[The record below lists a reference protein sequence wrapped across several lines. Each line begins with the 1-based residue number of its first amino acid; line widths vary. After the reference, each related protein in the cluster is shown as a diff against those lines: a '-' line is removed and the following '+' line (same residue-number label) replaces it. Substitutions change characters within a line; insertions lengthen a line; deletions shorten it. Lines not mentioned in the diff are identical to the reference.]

1 MAVGLQASA
10 QTFTQYTTTEQQPWQ
25 TKGKVSLSTKAK
37 SKSIHNSQFI
47 IHNSKPFRAW
57 GTCFNELDLDAIRL
71 LTKEEQEKIMH
82 DIFAPDGDL
91 RFTRGRLTM
100 NANDYSRAWYSCDTV
115 AGDFALKYFN
125 IEHDKENVI
134 QLIKMA
140 QRWQPAMTF
149 WVSPWSPPSWM
160 KINQD
165 YCVVSSPFNTQPK
178 EKDYLLFSPSLTP
191 PVGGRISV
199 GDSALPPTGG
209 TGSGAVD
216 PNEMQFMDG
225 QRGRLFPKKLATQN
239 YFIQDPRYLQA
250 YANMFCKF
258 IDLYAEENIP
268 IDMVMYQNEAYSYT
282 PYPGCAWTAEGTIR
296 FNKEYLAPTLRE
308 KHPEVKLYVGTF
320 NTNRQDYVE
329 KIVSGLTPTPSP
341 KERGVD
347 IDATKDTL
355 IIQGIGF
362 QWEGREN
369 LDFMREH
376 HPDLHMVSS
385 ESECGNGQMDWRAGE
400 HTFYLLHE
408 YIGRGCD
415 EYYNWNF
422 ILCDQGRSAWGW
434 KQNALI
440 QVDKLTSTQVDKLT
454 STQVDKLTSTQVD
467 KLTSTQV
474 DKLTSTQVD
483 KLDDGDGN
491 NSFARPNGT
500 LDTSRTRQLVNSST
514 EYTYRYTPE
523 YYAYK
528 HFSHFVEPGSTLLAF
543 YPIKDGLQAIVFQ
556 RPDGKRVVICGNTNN
571 EAKTLSIG
579 LNGQIV
585 NGPIVKYLNV
595 TLAAHSFN
603 TFVEK

>member
-1 MAVGLQASA
+1 MMWKIVCFLCLVATHAVG

-25 TKGKVSLSTKAK
+25 TKGKVSLATKAK
-37 SKSIHNSQFI
+37 TQPTLSSQHSILNSER
-47 IHNSKPFRAW
+47 KFRAW
-57 GTCFNELDLDAIRL
+57 GTCFNELDLDAICL
-71 LTKEEQEKIMH
+71 LTAEEQEKIMH

-115 AGDFALKYFN
+115 AGDFQLKYFN

-149 WVSPWSPPSWM
+149 WVSPWSPPAWM

-165 YCVVSSPFNTQPK
+165 YCVVSSPYNTQPK
-178 EKDYLLFSPSLTP
+178 EKDYLLFDD
-191 PVGGRISV
+191 GGQ
-199 GDSALPPTGG
+199 P
-209 TGSGAVD
+209 D
-216 PNEMQFMDG
+216 PNEMQFLG
-225 QRGRLFPKKLATQN
+225 ERKGLFPKKLASQN

-282 PYPGCAWTAEGTIR
+282 PYPGCAWTAEGTIK
-296 FNKEYLAPTLRE
+296 FNKDYLAPTLKE

-320 NTNRQDYVE
+320 NTNRQDYVLR
-329 KIVSGLTPTPSP
+329 IVNGL
-341 KERGVD
+341 
-347 IDATKDTL
+347 
-355 IIQGIGF
+355 QGCVEGLGF

-376 HPDLHMVSS
+376 YPNLHIISS
-385 ESECGNGQMDWRAGE
+385 ESECGNGQMDWHAGE

-434 KQNALI
+434 KQNALV
-440 QVDKLTSTQVDKLT
+440 QVCST
-454 STQVDKLTSTQVD
+454 
-467 KLTSTQV
+467 
-474 DKLTSTQVD
+474 
-483 KLDDGDGN
+483 N
-491 NSFARPNGT
+491 H
-500 LDTSRTRQLVNSST
+500 
-514 EYTYRYTPE
+514 TYRYTPE

-556 RPDGKRVVICGNTNN
+556 RPDGKRIVICGNTNN
-571 EAKTLSIG
+571 EARSLTIPVGKR
-579 LNGQIV
+579 
-585 NGPIVKYLNV
+585 YLNT

>member
-1 MAVGLQASA
+1 
-10 QTFTQYTTTEQQPWQ
+10 
-25 TKGKVSLSTKAK
+25 
-37 SKSIHNSQFI
+37 
-47 IHNSKPFRAW
+47 
-57 GTCFNELDLDAIRL
+57 
-71 LTKEEQEKIMH
+71 MH

-91 RFTRGRLTM
+91 RFTRGRLSM

-134 QLIKMA
+134 RLIKMA
-140 QRWQPAMTF
+140 QRWQPEMTF

-165 YCVVSSPFNTQPK
+165 YCVASSPFNTQPK
-178 EKDYLLFSPSLTP
+178 EKDYLLFDD
-191 PVGGRISV
+191 GGV
-199 GDSALPPTGG
+199 P
-209 TGSGAVD
+209 D
-216 PNEMQFMDG
+216 PDEMQFNDG
-225 QRGRLFPKKLATQN
+225 QRGHLFPRKLASQN
-239 YFIQDPRYLQA
+239 YFIQDQRYLQA

-258 IDLYAEENIP
+258 IDLYAAEDIP

-282 PYPGCAWTAEGTIR
+282 PYPGCAWTAEGTIK
-296 FNKEYLAPTLRE
+296 FNKEYLAPALKE

-320 NTNRQDYVE
+320 NTNRQDYVQR
-329 KIVSGLTPTPSP
+329 IVNGL
-341 KERGVD
+341 
-347 IDATKDTL
+347 
-355 IIQGIGF
+355 QGCVEGLGF

-369 LDFMREH
+369 LDFMREK

-434 KQNALI
+434 KQNALV
-440 QVDKLTSTQVDKLT
+440 QVRSA
-454 STQVDKLTSTQVD
+454 
-467 KLTSTQV
+467 
-474 DKLTSTQVD
+474 
-483 KLDDGDGN
+483 N
-491 NSFARPNGT
+491 R
-500 LDTSRTRQLVNSST
+500 
-514 EYTYRYTPE
+514 TYRYTPE

-543 YPIKDGLQAIVFQ
+543 CPMKEGLQAIVFR
-556 RPDGKRVVICGNTNN
+556 RPDNRRVVICGNAGN
-571 EAKTLSIG
+571 EAKSISIEMAKG
-579 LNGQIV
+579 
-585 NGPIVKYLNV
+585 KYLNA

>member
-1 MAVGLQASA
+1 MKKLTILFLMVVGLEASA
-10 QTFTQYTTTEQQPWQ
+10 QTFTQYTTTEQLPWQ

-37 SKSIHNSQFI
+37 MQQTL
-47 IHNSKPFRAW
+47 NSKLPTQNSKAFKAW

-71 LTKEEQEKIMH
+71 LKPEEQEKILH

-115 AGDFALKYFN
+115 AGDFQLKYFN

-140 QRWQPAMTF
+140 QKWQPAMTF
-149 WVSPWSPPSWM
+149 WVSPWSPPAWM

-165 YCVVSSPFNTQPK
+165 YPVASSPFNTQPK
-178 EKDYLLFSPSLTP
+178 EKDYLLFDD
-191 PVGGRISV
+191 GGV
-199 GDSALPPTGG
+199 P
-209 TGSGAVD
+209 D
-216 PNEMQFMDG
+216 PNEMQFLG
-225 QRGRLFPKKLATQN
+225 ERKGLFPKKLASQN
-239 YFIQDPRYLQA
+239 YFIQDSRYLQA

-296 FNKEYLAPTLRE
+296 FNKEYLAPALRA

-320 NTNRQDYVE
+320 NTNRQDYVQR
-329 KIVSGLTPTPSP
+329 IVNGL
-341 KERGVD
+341 
-347 IDATKDTL
+347 
-355 IIQGIGF
+355 QGCVEGLGF

-369 LDFMREH
+369 LDYMREH

-434 KQNALI
+434 KQNALV
-440 QVDKLTSTQVDKLT
+440 QVITTPS
-454 STQVDKLTSTQVD
+454 
-467 KLTSTQV
+467 
-474 DKLTSTQVD
+474 
-483 KLDDGDGN
+483 GGGREG
-491 NSFARPNGT
+491 A
-500 LDTSRTRQLVNSST
+500 
-514 EYTYRYTPE
+514 TYRYTPE

-571 EAKTLSIG
+571 EARKLSIPVG
-579 LNGQIV
+579 
-585 NGPIVKYLNV
+585 KRYLTA

>member
-1 MAVGLQASA
+1 MRKILYILSLIAAQMSA
-10 QTFTQYTTTEQQPWQ
+10 QTFTQYTTTEEAPWQ
-25 TKGKVSLSTKAK
+25 QKGKTSLTAKAK
-37 SKSIHNSQFI
+37 AQPIVNSQLSI
-47 IHNSKPFRAW
+47 VNSKPFRAW

-71 LTKEEQEKIMH
+71 LTPEEQDKIMH

-91 RFTRGRLTM
+91 RFTRGRLSM

-134 QLIKMA
+134 RLIKMA
-140 QRWQPAMTF
+140 QRWQPEMTF

-165 YCVVSSPFNTQPK
+165 YCVASSPFNTQPK
-178 EKDYLLFSPSLTP
+178 EKDYLLFDD
-191 PVGGRISV
+191 GGV
-199 GDSALPPTGG
+199 P
-209 TGSGAVD
+209 D
-216 PNEMQFMDG
+216 PDEMQFNDG
-225 QRGRLFPKKLATQN
+225 QRGHLFPRKLASQN
-239 YFIQDPRYLQA
+239 YFIQDQRYLQA

-258 IDLYAEENIP
+258 IDLYAAEDIP

-282 PYPGCAWTAEGTIR
+282 PYPGCAWTAEGTIK
-296 FNKEYLAPTLRE
+296 FNKEYLAPALKE

-320 NTNRQDYVE
+320 NTNRQDYVQR
-329 KIVSGLTPTPSP
+329 IVNGL
-341 KERGVD
+341 
-347 IDATKDTL
+347 
-355 IIQGIGF
+355 QGCVEGLGF

-369 LDFMREH
+369 LDFMREK

-434 KQNALI
+434 KQNALV
-440 QVDKLTSTQVDKLT
+440 QVRSA
-454 STQVDKLTSTQVD
+454 
-467 KLTSTQV
+467 
-474 DKLTSTQVD
+474 
-483 KLDDGDGN
+483 N
-491 NSFARPNGT
+491 R
-500 LDTSRTRQLVNSST
+500 
-514 EYTYRYTPE
+514 TYRYTPE

-543 YPIKDGLQAIVFQ
+543 CPMKEGLQAIVFR
-556 RPDGKRVVICGNTNN
+556 RPDNRRVVICGNAGN
-571 EAKTLSIG
+571 EAKSISIEMAKG
-579 LNGQIV
+579 
-585 NGPIVKYLNV
+585 KYLNA

>member
-1 MAVGLQASA
+1 MRKILCILSLVATHAMA
-10 QTFTQYTTTEQQPWQ
+10 QTFTQYTTTEQAPWQ
-25 TKGKVSLSTKAK
+25 TKGKASLSTKAK
-37 SKSIHNSQFI
+37 AQPILHSSLSTLNSERQ
-47 IHNSKPFRAW
+47 FRAW

-115 AGDFALKYFN
+115 AGDFQLKYFN

-140 QRWQPAMTF
+140 QKWQPKMTF

-165 YCVVSSPFNTQPK
+165 YCVASSPFNTQPK
-178 EKDYLLFSPSLTP
+178 EKDYLLFSLTP
-191 PVGGRISV
+191 SPSPKGE
-199 GDSALPPTGG
+199 
-209 TGSGAVD
+209 GSGNQESVVD
-216 PNEMQFMDG
+216 PDEMKFANG

-268 IDMVMYQNEAYSYT
+268 IDMVMYQHEAYSYT
-282 PYPGCAWTAEGTIR
+282 PYPGCAWTAEGTIK
-296 FNKEYLAPTLRE
+296 FNKEYLAPTLKE

-329 KIVSGLTPTPSP
+329 KIVSALTAPAHSPLSTLHSPLISGL
-341 KERGVD
+341 
-347 IDATKDTL
+347 
-355 IIQGIGF
+355 GF

-376 HPDLHMVSS
+376 HPDLHMISS

-422 ILCDQGRSAWGW
+422 ILCNQGRSAWGW
-434 KQNALI
+434 KQNALV
-440 QVDKLTSTQVDKLT
+440 QVRSA
-454 STQVDKLTSTQVD
+454 
-467 KLTSTQV
+467 
-474 DKLTSTQVD
+474 
-483 KLDDGDGN
+483 N
-491 NSFARPNGT
+491 R
-500 LDTSRTRQLVNSST
+500 
-514 EYTYRYTPE
+514 TYRYTPE

-528 HFSHFVEPGSTLLAF
+528 HFSHFVEPGSTLIAF
-543 YPIKDGLQAIVFQ
+543 YPIKDGIQSIVFK

-571 EAKTLSIG
+571 EAKSLSIQLG
-579 LNGQIV
+579 K
-585 NGPIVKYLNV
+585 KYLNV
-595 TLAAHSFN
+595 SLAPHSFN
-603 TFVEK
+603 TFVEGLSKKR

>member
-1 MAVGLQASA
+1 MRKIVCIFSLIAAQMSA
-10 QTFTQYTTTEQQPWQ
+10 QTFTQYTTTEEAPWQ
-25 TKGKVSLSTKAK
+25 QKGKTSLTTKAK
-37 SKSIHNSQFI
+37 AQQMVNAQWSMVNR
-47 IHNSKPFRAW
+47 KPFRAW

-71 LTKEEQEKIMH
+71 LTPEEQDKIMH

-91 RFTRGRLTM
+91 RFTRGRLSM

-134 QLIKMA
+134 RLIKMA
-140 QRWQPAMTF
+140 QRWQPEMTF

-165 YCVVSSPFNTQPK
+165 YCVASSPFNTQPK
-178 EKDYLLFSPSLTP
+178 EKDYLLFDD
-191 PVGGRISV
+191 GGV
-199 GDSALPPTGG
+199 P
-209 TGSGAVD
+209 D
-216 PNEMQFMDG
+216 PDEMQFNDG
-225 QRGRLFPKKLATQN
+225 QRGHLFPRKLASQN
-239 YFIQDPRYLQA
+239 YFIQDQRYLQA

-258 IDLYAEENIP
+258 IDLYAAEDIP

-282 PYPGCAWTAEGTIR
+282 PYPGCAWTAEGTIK
-296 FNKEYLAPTLRE
+296 FNKEYLAPALKE

-320 NTNRQDYVE
+320 NTNRQDYAQRIVNGLQGCVE
-329 KIVSGLTPTPSP
+329 GL
-341 KERGVD
+341 
-347 IDATKDTL
+347 
-355 IIQGIGF
+355 GF

-369 LDFMREH
+369 LDFMREK

-434 KQNALI
+434 KQNALV
-440 QVDKLTSTQVDKLT
+440 QVRSA
-454 STQVDKLTSTQVD
+454 
-467 KLTSTQV
+467 
-474 DKLTSTQVD
+474 
-483 KLDDGDGN
+483 N
-491 NSFARPNGT
+491 R
-500 LDTSRTRQLVNSST
+500 
-514 EYTYRYTPE
+514 TYRYTPE

-543 YPIKDGLQAIVFQ
+543 CPMKEGLQAIVFR
-556 RPDGKRVVICGNTNN
+556 RPDNRRVVICGNAGN
-571 EAKTLSIG
+571 EAKSISIEMAKG
-579 LNGQIV
+579 
-585 NGPIVKYLNV
+585 KYLNA

>member
-1 MAVGLQASA
+1 MRKIVCIFSLIAAQMSA
-10 QTFTQYTTTEQQPWQ
+10 QTFTQYTTTEEAPWQ
-25 TKGKVSLSTKAK
+25 QKGKTSLTTKAK
-37 SKSIHNSQFI
+37 AQQMVNAQWSMVNR
-47 IHNSKPFRAW
+47 KPFRAW

-71 LTKEEQEKIMH
+71 LTPEEQDKIMH

-91 RFTRGRLTM
+91 RFTRGRLSM

-134 QLIKMA
+134 RLIKMA
-140 QRWQPAMTF
+140 QRWQPEMTF

-165 YCVVSSPFNTQPK
+165 YCVASSPFNTQPK
-178 EKDYLLFSPSLTP
+178 EKDYLLFDD
-191 PVGGRISV
+191 GGV
-199 GDSALPPTGG
+199 P
-209 TGSGAVD
+209 D
-216 PNEMQFMDG
+216 PDEMQFNDG
-225 QRGRLFPKKLATQN
+225 QRGHLFPRKLASQN
-239 YFIQDPRYLQA
+239 YFIQDQRYLQA

-258 IDLYAEENIP
+258 IDLYAAEDIP

-282 PYPGCAWTAEGTIR
+282 PYPGCAWTAEGTIK
-296 FNKEYLAPTLRE
+296 FNKEYLAPALKE

-320 NTNRQDYVE
+320 NTNRQDYVQR
-329 KIVSGLTPTPSP
+329 IVNGL
-341 KERGVD
+341 
-347 IDATKDTL
+347 
-355 IIQGIGF
+355 QGCVEGLGF

-369 LDFMREH
+369 LDFMREK

-434 KQNALI
+434 KQNALV
-440 QVDKLTSTQVDKLT
+440 QVRSA
-454 STQVDKLTSTQVD
+454 
-467 KLTSTQV
+467 
-474 DKLTSTQVD
+474 
-483 KLDDGDGN
+483 N
-491 NSFARPNGT
+491 R
-500 LDTSRTRQLVNSST
+500 
-514 EYTYRYTPE
+514 TYRYTPE

-543 YPIKDGLQAIVFQ
+543 CPMKEGLQAIVFR
-556 RPDGKRVVICGNTNN
+556 RPDNRHVVICGNAGN
-571 EAKTLSIG
+571 EAKSISIEMAKG
-579 LNGQIV
+579 
-585 NGPIVKYLNV
+585 KYLNA